1 MRDLSEYLNNPVP
14 LTENYTDYLN
24 SVKKKISNV
33 LLDLQLK
40 VKNIRN
46 SGQNKVHLN

>member
-24 SVKKKISNV
+24 SVKKKIKKKF
-33 LLDLQLK
+33 QMFY
-40 VKNIRN
+40 
-46 SGQNKVHLN
+46 